1 MKRYMQSPTAFMSFS
16 GKRAAT
22 IAGLLFTTLAAI
34 PTTHAAPFATGTST
48 TTNFIINS
56 SVNWQTIRSIFVP
69 SSTTIRR
76 CQAVASLDA
85 INPGGTQSDQQYIFT
100 LSLDNSNPFVN
111 ANGAE
116 RTIEVRDNG
125 GTDDPNFWPVST
137 NQFFSLPA
145 NATHTIRLLGRKVL
159 SSNLNLT
166 VDDASLSIICI

>member
-116 RTIEVRDNG
+116 RTIEVEITAGPMIPIFGLFRRISSFPSQL
-125 GTDDPNFWPVST
+125 TLHTRSAFWVE
-137 NQFFSLPA
+137 
-145 NATHTIRLLGRKVL
+145 K
-159 SSNLNLT
+159 
-166 VDDASLSIICI
+166 C